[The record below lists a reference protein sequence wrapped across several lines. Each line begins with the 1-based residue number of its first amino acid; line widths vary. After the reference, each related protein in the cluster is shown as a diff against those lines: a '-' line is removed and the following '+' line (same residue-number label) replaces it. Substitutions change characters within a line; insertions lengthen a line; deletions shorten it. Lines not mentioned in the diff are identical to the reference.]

1 MVSRLLAVVVFV
13 IVCCMQI
20 AAFQRVSSV
29 SKSMIPTLSRIHR
42 PTTVLRMSSSEIRV
56 IKEASEADLEKMR
69 KWPTWGCEVSKFPW
83 TYGEKETCLLIQG
96 KVTVTPTGGGQP
108 VTIQKGDIAI
118 FPAGMSCTWDVTE
131 SIQKH
136 YRFS

>member
-1 MVSRLLAVVVFV
+1 MVWIGVIVFMV
-13 IVCCMQI
+13 VCCMQI
-20 AAFQRVSSV
+20 DAFQRVLSLTKSV
-29 SKSMIPTLSRIHR
+29 SAPTLTRVHR
-42 PTTVLRMSSSEIRV
+42 STTLLRMSSEIRV

-69 KWPTWGCEVSKFPW
+69 KWPTWGCEISKFPW

-108 VTIQKGDIAI
+108 VTLSKGDIAI

-131 SIQKH
+131 AIQKH

>member
-1 MVSRLLAVVVFV
+1 MV
-13 IVCCMQI
+13 VCCMQI
-20 AAFQRVSSV
+20 DAFQRVLSLTKSV
-29 SKSMIPTLSRIHR
+29 SAPTLTRVHR
-42 PTTVLRMSSSEIRV
+42 STTLLRMSSEIRV

-69 KWPTWGCEVSKFPW
+69 KWPTWGCEISKFPW

-108 VTIQKGDIAI
+108 VTLSKGDIAI

-131 SIQKH
+131 AIQKH

>member
-1 MVSRLLAVVVFV
+1 MRTLAVLLVFA
-13 IVCCMQI
+13 ILCCVQV
-20 AAFQRVSSV
+20 AAFQRSLSLSKAVS
-29 SKSMIPTLSRIHR
+29 PPLSRSHR
-42 PTTVLRMSSSEIRV
+42 PTTLLRMSSDIRV
-56 IKEASEADLEKMR
+56 VKEASEADLEKMR

-83 TYGEKETCLLIQG
+83 TYGEKETCLLIAG
-96 KVTVTPTGGGQP
+96 KVTVTPTGGEP

-131 SIQKH
+131 AIQKH

>member
-1 MVSRLLAVVVFV
+1 MPRLVVVVVFLLL
-13 IVCCMQI
+13 CCMQI
-20 AAFQRVSSV
+20 AAFQRATSL
-29 SKSMIPTLSRIHR
+29 SKSVIPTLNRIHR
-42 PTTVLRMSSSEIRV
+42 PTTILRMSSSSEIRV

-83 TYGEKETCLLIQG
+83 TYGEKETCLLIKG
-96 KVTVTPTGGGQP
+96 KVTVTPTNGQP
-108 VTIQKGDIAI
+108 VTIQQGDIAI